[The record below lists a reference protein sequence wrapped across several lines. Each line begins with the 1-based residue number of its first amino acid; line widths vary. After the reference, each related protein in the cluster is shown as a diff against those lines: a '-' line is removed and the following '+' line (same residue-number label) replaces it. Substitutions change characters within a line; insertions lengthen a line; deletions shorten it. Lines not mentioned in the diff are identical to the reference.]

1 MTHYESPD
9 VEVQNLEPTSPL
21 AASGNNEGFG
31 SKPGTYDFLKPF
43 ILLLFAGLLTACH
56 PDPATFAGTDGF
68 TASLEAQKP
77 QSRTS
82 LSGASVLWSAGDT
95 IAVYKA
101 AEPAAQ
107 GEPFGLNAADDGSA
121 EGRFSSEQH
130 NDWTSSACYALYP
143 ARMDGGL
150 TGTTLAVNLPAEQ
163 QYRKASF
170 GPQASPA
177 VARGAGDGKLAFS
190 NLCGLLAVSVTAVEP
205 IAEVRVTTLGAEALW
220 GPGTVDMTY
229 GDKPVLVMAAPAD
242 DAQKTLTLKVDENPV
257 AGQIVTVGS
266 TVNVTDGTFTGT
278 PQDPW
283 VFYFVVPSGSLAQ
296 GFLVSIVTADG
307 KYMQQYAVA
316 SSANLIERS
325 CCTEMPDVAF
335 NNQAEVE
342 IRTDVPNK
350 AFYKDFLNEDGVG
363 LSDYKTLTV
372 TNRLSLSTET
382 VYTRTNDAANQAAQ
396 NSFLIGNENDENGI
410 LLYPDG
416 EPRYRMMYVN
426 GGQSYTH
433 GPSLMAEGRENFRK
447 FVYGGGSYL
456 ASCAGSYV
464 GSRGI
469 IEAGTTTSNPAMMAY
484 NGYIGLWPGLV
495 DNTGLTN
502 AYPDYVIPE
511 SSPLLHYDNFGGDFR
526 VDSIKQWN
534 GPYFSEYASVP
545 GTEVLAYFDYPA
557 YRCHN
562 HPSIISYKPSPFC
575 GRITLIGGH
584 PEQYAD
590 GLEGADL
597 MDALV
602 KYALDHVGIAKIKG
616 ILRNGELRSMTKPT
630 SANDPAH
637 AKVGDRQCH
646 HFAFGLPAGAR
657 NIRIRLEVLEDFNV
671 SLRLAQGTFAFAE
684 DAQYRV
690 ENGNLVK
697 ELSFD
702 TLASGTW
709 YIGVQCEDTV
719 TNDAS
724 STYGISYSGKIA
736 ALNGAPY
743 TIQVT
748 WE

>member
-1 MTHYESPD
+1 MHHDS
-9 VEVQNLEPTSPL
+9 
-21 AASGNNEGFG
+21 
-31 SKPGTYDFLKPF
+31 LKPF
-43 ILLLFAGLLTACH
+43 ILLLAAILLAACL
-56 PDPATFAGTDGF
+56 PDQTGNGGMANGF
-68 TASLEAQKP
+68 TASMEAQKS
-77 QSRTS
+77 QTRTA
-82 LSGASVLWSAGDT
+82 LSDNTVLWSAGDT

-101 AEPAAQ
+101 AEPGAK

-121 EGRFSSEQH
+121 EGRFSSETH
-130 NDWTSSACYALYP
+130 NDWTEVSCYALYP
-143 ARMDGGL
+143 AKMDGGL
-150 TGTTLAVNLPAEQ
+150 TGSTLAVNLPAEQ
-163 QYRKASF
+163 QYRRNSF
-170 GPQASPA
+170 GPQANPA
-177 VARGAGDGKLAFS
+177 VARCAGDGKLAFR
-190 NLCGLLAVSVTAVEP
+190 NLCGLLAVSVTASEA
-205 IAEVRVTTLGAEALW
+205 IAEVRVTTLAEEALW

-229 GDKPVLVMAAPAD
+229 AEAPALTMAALTD
-242 DAQKTLTLKVDENPV
+242 EAQKTLTLKVDENP
-257 AGQIVTVGS
+257 AEGQVITPGS
-266 TVNVTDGTFTGT
+266 TVNVTDGSFSGT
-278 PQDPW
+278 PQTPW
-283 VFYFVVPSGSLAQ
+283 TFYFVVPAGTLAQ
-296 GFLVSIVTADG
+296 GFLVSILTADG
-307 KYMQQYAVA
+307 KYMQKYAVA
-316 SSANLIERS
+316 ANANLIQRS
-325 CCTEMPDVAF
+325 YSTEMPGVSF
-335 NNQAEVE
+335 ENQAEVE

-350 AFYKDFLNEDGVG
+350 AFYKDFLNEDGIG
-363 LSDYKTLTV
+363 LSDYKTLTC
-372 TNRLSLSTET
+372 TNRLGLSTET

-396 NSFLIGNENDENGI
+396 NRLLIGDENDENGI

-433 GPSLMAEGRENFRK
+433 GPSLMAQGRENFRK

-502 AYPDYVIPE
+502 AYPDYIIPAE
-511 SSPLLHYDNFGGDFR
+511 SPLLQYDNFGGDFR

-545 GTEVLAYFDYPA
+545 GTEALAYFDYPA

-590 GLEGADL
+590 GLEGAHL

-602 KYALDHVGIAKIKG
+602 NYSLDHVGIAKIKG
-616 ILRNGELRSMTKPT
+616 ILRNGELRAMTEPS

-637 AKVGDRQCH
+637 AKVGDKQCH

-657 NIRIRLEVLEDFNV
+657 NIRVRLEVKEDFNV
-671 SLRLAQGTFAFAE
+671 SLRLAKGTFAFAE
-684 DAQYRV
+684 DALYSV

-697 ELSFD
+697 ELFFD
-702 TLASGTW
+702 TLEAGTW

-719 TNDAS
+719 TNDPS

>member
-1 MTHYESPD
+1 MQHTHSFFKI
-9 VEVQNLEPTSPL
+9 L
-21 AASGNNEGFG
+21 AFVAALS
-31 SKPGTYDFLKPF
+31 
-43 ILLLFAGLLTACH
+43 LTACH
-56 PDPATFAGTDGF
+56 PDTQPGGLGNGF
-68 TASLEAQKP
+68 TASLEAQKA

-82 LSGASVLWSAGDT
+82 MSGYTVLWSAGDT
-95 IAVYKA
+95 LAVYKA
-101 AEPAAQ
+101 AEPGAK
-107 GEPFGLNAADDGSA
+107 GEPFGLNAADDGCP
-121 EGRFSSEQH
+121 EGRFSSETH

-143 ARMDGGL
+143 SKMDGGL
-150 TGTTLAVNLPAEQ
+150 TGSTLAVNLPAEQ
-163 QYRKASF
+163 RYRKGSF

-177 VARGAGDGKLAFS
+177 VARGAGDGKLAFK
-190 NLCGLLAVSVTAVEP
+190 NLCGLLAVSVTAAEA
-205 IAEVRVTTLGAEALW
+205 IAEVRVTTLAEEALW
-220 GPGTVDMTY
+220 GPATVDMTY
-229 GDKPVLVMAAPAD
+229 ADTPALTMAALSD
-242 DAQKTLTLKVDENPV
+242 EAQKTLTLKVDENPTE
-257 AGQIVTVGS
+257 GQVLTPGS
-266 TVNVTDGTFTGT
+266 TVDITGSTFTGT
-278 PQDPW
+278 AQTPW
-283 VFYFVVPSGSLAQ
+283 VFYFVVPAGTLAQ
-296 GFLVSIVTADG
+296 GFLVSILTADG
-307 KYMQQYAVA
+307 KFMQQYAVA
-316 SSANLIERS
+316 SSTNLIARS
-325 CCTEMPDVAF
+325 CCTEMPNVPFA
-335 NNQAEVE
+335 NQAEVE

-350 AFYKDFLNEDGVG
+350 AFYKDFLNEDGIG
-363 LSDYKTLTV
+363 LSDYKTLTC
-372 TNRLSLSTET
+372 TRRLNLSTET

-396 NSFLIGNENDENGI
+396 NRLLIGDENDENGI

-433 GPSLMAEGRENFRK
+433 GPSLMAQGRENFRK

-464 GSRGI
+464 GSLGI
-469 IEAGTTTSNPAMMAY
+469 IEAGTTTTNPAMMAY

-502 AYPDYVIPE
+502 AYPDYTIPAD
-511 SSPLLHYDNFGGDFR
+511 SPLLQYDDFGGDYR

-545 GTEVLAYFDYPA
+545 GTQALAYFDYPA

-602 KYALDHVGIAKIKG
+602 RYSLDHVGIAKIKG
-616 ILRNGELRSMTKPT
+616 ILRNGELREMTQPS
-630 SANDPAH
+630 SANDPSH

-657 NIRIRLEVLEDFNV
+657 NIRVRLEVKEDFNV
-671 SLRLAQGTFAFAE
+671 SLRLAKGTFAFAE
-684 DAQYRV
+684 DALYSV
-690 ENGNLVK
+690 ENSNLVK
-697 ELSFD
+697 EISFD
-702 TLASGTW
+702 TLEAGTW

-719 TNDAS
+719 TNDPE

>member
-1 MTHYESPD
+1 MRRVS
-9 VEVQNLEPTSPL
+9 
-21 AASGNNEGFG
+21 
-31 SKPGTYDFLKPF
+31 
-43 ILLLFAGLLTACH
+43 ILLLTTMATLAMVVGCK
-56 PDPATFAGTDGF
+56 PDPHLNGAESGF
-68 TASLEAQKP
+68 TASLEP
-77 QSRTS
+77 QQPLSRTS
-82 LSGASVLWSAGDT
+82 LNGYQVLWSAGDT
-95 IAVYKA
+95 IAVYKVSDPGA
-101 AEPAAQ
+101 K
-107 GEPFGLNAADDGSA
+107 GEPFGLNPADDGCP
-121 EGRFSSEQH
+121 EGRFASETH
-130 NDWTSSACYALYP
+130 NDWTQSPCYALYP
-143 ARMDGGL
+143 SAADGGL
-150 TGTTLAVNLPAEQ
+150 SGSTLSVNLPAEQ
-163 QYRKASF
+163 QYRKGSF
-170 GPQASPA
+170 GPQAGLA
-177 VARGAGDGKLAFS
+177 VARGAGDGKLSFN
-190 NLCGLLAVSVTAVEP
+190 NLCGLLAVRVTAAEA
-205 IAEVRVTTLGAEALW
+205 ITEVRLTTLGEEVLW

-229 GDKPVLVMAAPAD
+229 AEKPALVMAAPAD
-242 DAQKTLTLKVDENPV
+242 DTRKTLTIKVDENL
-257 AGQIVTVGS
+257 AQGQVLTPGS
-266 TVNVTDGTFTGT
+266 TVDITGGTFTGAGET
-278 PQDPW
+278 SW
-283 VFYFVVPSGSLAQ
+283 TFYFVVPAGTLAQ
-296 GFLVSIVTADG
+296 GFLVTILTADG
-307 KYMQQYAVA
+307 KFMQQYAVA
-316 SSANLIERS
+316 AAANLIQRS
-325 CCTEMPDVAF
+325 CCTEMPGVDF

-372 TNRLSLSTET
+372 TNRLHLTTET
-382 VYTRTNDAANQAAQ
+382 VYTRTNDAANQSAQ
-396 NSFLIGNENDENGI
+396 NRLLIGDENDENGI

-433 GPSLMAEGRENFRK
+433 GPSLMAAGRENFRK

-464 GSRGI
+464 GSLGI

-502 AYPDYVIPE
+502 AYPDYIIPE
-511 SSPLLHYDNFGGDFR
+511 NSPLLQYDNFGGDFR

-534 GPYFSEYASVP
+534 GPYFSGYASVP
-545 GTEVLAYFDYPA
+545 GTEVLAIFDYPA

-597 MDALV
+597 MDALTR
-602 KYALDHVGIAKIKG
+602 YSLDHVGIAKIKG
-616 ILRNGELRSMTKPT
+616 ILRNGELRAMTKST
-630 SANDPAH
+630 SDDDPAH
-637 AKVGDRQCH
+637 AKVGDKQCH
-646 HFAFGLPAGAR
+646 HFAFGLPEGAR
-657 NIRIRLEVLEDFNV
+657 NIRVRLEVLEDFNV
-671 SLRLAQGTFAFAE
+671 SLRLAKGTFAFAE
-684 DAQYRV
+684 DAQYSV

-697 ELSFD
+697 EITFD
-702 TLASGTW
+702 TLEAGTW

-743 TIQVT
+743 TIKVT